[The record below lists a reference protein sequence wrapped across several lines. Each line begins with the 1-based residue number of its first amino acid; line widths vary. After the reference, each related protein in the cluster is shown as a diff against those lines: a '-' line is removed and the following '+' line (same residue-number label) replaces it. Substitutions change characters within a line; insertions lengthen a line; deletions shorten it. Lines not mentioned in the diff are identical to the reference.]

1 MIHWC
6 TSAYRSVSWNTS
18 VDPVWHTV
26 VPQEALRH
34 PSLKHGLLA
43 LSALHLACTSRADRE
58 SYLETAQ
65 THQSKAIM
73 SDLKSLDP
81 PQYALLSTTMT
92 MYSFALSRIRVP
104 TLDTTAVDTL
114 IQIFQRVRD
123 SLRVPTEAVNGV
135 ERGEFG
141 PLIPREKVPPIPDTS
156 QFAMQYLWKLNTT
169 LGQNP
174 QHEKD
179 LYDATI
185 QHLSYSFKL
194 FMTANDGTIAA
205 SLWVSRIHTR
215 FLTLLQERRPFALVI
230 LAHFIVII
238 HSLRGQWWMG
248 EWNVRVLQE
257 LGQSL
262 DAEWRKSISWVMD
275 STGYYIPTNQ

>member
-6 TSAYRSVSWNTS
+6 TSGYRSISWNTS
-18 VDPVWHTV
+18 VDPVWQTV

-34 PSLKHGLLA
+34 PSLTHGLLA
-43 LSALHLACTSRADRE
+43 LSALHLAFTSKADRE
-58 SYLETAQ
+58 RYLETAQ
-65 THQSKAIM
+65 THQNKAIV
-73 SDLKSLDP
+73 SDLRSFDP
-81 PQYALLSTTMT
+81 PKYALLSTTMT

-104 TLDTTAVDTL
+104 ALDMTPVDTL

-141 PLIPREKVPPIPDTS
+141 PLIPREQVPPIPDTS
-156 QFAMQYLWKLNTT
+156 QFAMQSLWKLNTA

-179 LYDATI
+179 IYDATI
-185 QHLSYSFKL
+185 QHLSHSFKL
-194 FMTANDGTIAA
+194 FMTASDGTIAA

-248 EWNVRVLQE
+248 EWNARVLHE

-262 DAEWRKSISWVMD
+262 DAEWRESISWVMD
-275 STGYYIPTNQ
+275 ATGYYIPTSQ